1 MGIGGA
7 ALYSLVLMIDR
18 KLSQLDS
25 CAGRALRWIGREII
39 DGAAQHGES
48 LYAMPRALDPEDQIS
63 DREPQ
68 PKPF

>member
-7 ALYSLVLMIDR
+7 ALYSLVLMIGR

-39 DGAAQHGES
+39 DGAAQHVES

-63 DREPQ
+63 DRKPQ